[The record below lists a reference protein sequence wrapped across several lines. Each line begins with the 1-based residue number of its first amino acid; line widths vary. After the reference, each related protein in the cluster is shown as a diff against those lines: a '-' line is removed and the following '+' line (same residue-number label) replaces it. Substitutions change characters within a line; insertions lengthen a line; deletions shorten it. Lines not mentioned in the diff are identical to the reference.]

1 MYLDVALSLVCLPWI
16 LAYMVSGQSYDHQ
29 LAAGGGLPWPRRS
42 LPVLL
47 AFPLLSIGWLCV
59 MISTMDLVVI
69 NIYLYVV
76 PLVVV
81 HLVAALLQTVSL
93 LVAGSLLTASI
104 RDMSAHSVF
113 QKRSFGSFIS

>member
-1 MYLDVALSLVCLPWI
+1 MYLAVALSLICLPWI
-16 LAYMVSGQSYDHQ
+16 LAYMVSGQPYGHQ

-42 LPVLL
+42 LPVIL
-47 AFPLLSIGWLCV
+47 AFPLLSTGLLCV
-59 MISTMDLVVI
+59 LISTTDLVVI
-69 NIYLYVV
+69 NVYLFVV
-76 PLVVV
+76 PLVAV

-113 QKRSFGSFIS
+113 QSGFGSFIS